1 MRIQTEVHDFEA
13 DVRLLQAVEQKISKL
28 DNFFH
33 RISEVKVILKSE
45 NLGFTRERVAEVKI
59 HISNG
64 IIFSK
69 KRGSSFGGALSKAII
84 VITPELF
91 QYILSA
97 LWISIQVVVTGSHLV
112 RMKLL

>member
-13 DVRLLQAVEQKISKL
+13 DVQLLQAVEQKVSKL

-45 NLGFTRERVAEVKI
+45 NLKFRKERIAEVKI
-59 HISNG
+59 HVPNG

-69 KRGSSFGGALSKAII
+69 ERGSSFESALSKALIALKL
-84 VITPELF
+84 ELLR
-91 QYILSA
+91 YKAKRMSY
-97 LWISIQVVVTGSHLV
+97 GLV
-112 RMKLL
+112 